1 MTCRGGRRVVITGQ
15 GTINALGTN
24 VSETLEAM
32 REGRC
37 GISELDFQDVDRL
50 SIRIGGQ
57 VKGYDAEAQFNR
69 QQIALYDRFTQ
80 FTLLAAREAIGQ
92 AGGLSF
98 SGDLATRS
106 GVVLGTSGGGMNT
119 LDENY
124 RSVYEDGKNRVHPFV
139 VPKLMNNA
147 AASHVSMEYNLK
159 GGPSFTVAT
168 ACASSNHAMGQAM
181 QMIRHGGADVMI
193 TGGSEAMLCFGG
205 IKAWEGLRVMSRD
218 ACRPFSANRNGMVQG
233 EGGAAVFVFEDYD
246 HARKR
251 GGAEILAEVV
261 GGFAMSSDASD
272 IVMPS
277 KQGGAARAIRGGAMQ
292 DGGALNPP
300 EDICYVNAHG
310 TGTAANDKTECAA
323 VADAF
328 GHHAD
333 DLMISSTKS
342 MHGHLIGG
350 TGAVELLACIM
361 ALREGGVI
369 APPTIGYEEPDPE
382 CALDVVPNVARE
394 ADCEAVLSNAFAFG
408 GLNAVLACAR
418 WPEASFQRR
427 QTEDAAPPL
436 GGVFVFGCRCI
447 LLLGGQGRGG
457 LQRIES
463 RGKARQRNGQL
474 HALVR
479 RNGGHDGG
487 GCDIA
492 RLEGRDIPPRAKA
505 QLHDTALGGADAEGI
520 FLAATAIHRKGQL
533 FGQQGFQRGGHE
545 GGTSHGLTAFGQA
558 HDVDLGDRSAV
569 GVLQQLVHLAGGVV
583 AIRVVGAAA
592 FPIAMDFCDID
603 LTGLA
608 FSIGAHVQ
616 TADA

>member
-1 MTCRGGRRVVITGQ
+1 MRRVVITGQ
-15 GTINALGTN
+15 GTINALGAD
-24 VSETLEAM
+24 VAQTLEAM

-37 GISELDFQDVDRL
+37 GIGELEFQDVDRL

-57 VKGYDAEAQFNR
+57 VKGYDAEGQFNR

-80 FTLLAAREAIGQ
+80 FTLIAAREALAQ
-92 AGGLSF
+92 AGLSF
-98 SGDLATRS
+98 SGDLATRA

-159 GGPSFTVAT
+159 GPSFTVAT

-181 QMIRHGGADVMI
+181 QMIRHGAADVMI

-233 EGGAAVFVFEDYD
+233 EGAAIFVFEEYD

-251 GGAEILAEVV
+251 GAEILAEVV
-261 GGFAMSSDASD
+261 GFAMSSDASD

-277 KQGGAARAIRGGAMQ
+277 KQGAARAIKGAMQ
-292 DGGALNPP
+292 DGAVNP
-300 EDICYVNAHG
+300 EDVTYVNAHG

-361 ALREGGVI
+361 ALREGVI
-369 APPTIGYEEPDPE
+369 APTIGYEEPDPE

-394 ADCEAVLSNAFAFG
+394 AECDTVLSNAFAFG
-408 GLNAVLACAR
+408 GLNAVLA
-418 WPEASFQRR
+418 
-427 QTEDAAPPL
+427 L
-436 GGVFVFGCRCI
+436 
-447 LLLGGQGRGG
+447 
-457 LQRIES
+457 
-463 RGKARQRNGQL
+463 
-474 HALVR
+474 
-479 RNGGHDGG
+479 
-487 GCDIA
+487 
-492 RLEGRDIPPRAKA
+492 
-505 QLHDTALGGADAEGI
+505 
-520 FLAATAIHRKGQL
+520 RK
-533 FGQQGFQRGGHE
+533 
-545 GGTSHGLTAFGQA
+545 
-558 HDVDLGDRSAV
+558 V
-569 GVLQQLVHLAGGVV
+569 G
-583 AIRVVGAAA
+583 
-592 FPIAMDFCDID
+592 
-603 LTGLA
+603 
-608 FSIGAHVQ
+608 
-616 TADA
+616 